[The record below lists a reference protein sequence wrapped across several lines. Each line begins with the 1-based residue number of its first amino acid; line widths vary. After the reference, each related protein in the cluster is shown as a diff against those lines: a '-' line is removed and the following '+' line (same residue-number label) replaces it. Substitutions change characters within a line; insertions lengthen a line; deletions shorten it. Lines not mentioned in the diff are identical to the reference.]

1 MMKILV
7 TNDDGIHAAGLQALV
22 EELQNISKVI
32 VVAPDREQS
41 AIGTAIT
48 FLFGKTQSTLNGHF
62 IGLLDELKH
71 SLGSL

>member
-1 MMKILV
+1 MKILV
-7 TNDDGIHAAGLQALV
+7 TNDDGIHAVRLQALV

-48 FLFGKTQSTLNGHF
+48 LRQPTLNGHF
-62 IGLLDELKH
+62 VGLLDEIKH